1 MTHRLSLLLP
11 VAATGLLVAGC
22 GSSAK
27 QDDAKTTKPAVAE
40 AGTKAVSTTPAPA
53 PLDAASGNVTV
64 TTTEFKF
71 SAPEIDA
78 KAGKLKVTL
87 VNKGK
92 AVHEFVVLKSD
103 AAPGSLP
110 PAGGGRVSEKTSV
123 GEVSE
128 TDPGKTKS
136 ATLDLKP
143 GKYIYVCN
151 IPGHY
156 MSGMHGE
163 LVVK

>member
-1 MTHRLSLLLP
+1 MNRPLSLLLP

-22 GSSAK
+22 GSSSKKDDTPAK
-27 QDDAKTTKPAVAE
+27 KPAAE
-40 AGTKAVSTTPAPA
+40 AGTKAVSTNPAAA
-53 PLDAASGNVTV
+53 PVDASSGKVTI
-64 TTTEFKF
+64 TTTEYKF
-71 SAPEIDA
+71 SAPEIHA

-87 VNKGK
+87 DNKGGV
-92 AVHEFVVLKSD
+92 VHEFVVLKDS
-103 AAPGSLP
+103 AAPGSLK
-110 PAGGGRVSEKTSV
+110 PAANGRVSEKTSV

-128 TDPGKTKS
+128 TDPGKTRT

-151 IPGHY
+151 IPTHY
-156 MSGMHGE
+156 MSGMYGE

>member
-1 MTHRLSLLLP
+1 MNRPLSLLLP

-22 GSSAK
+22 GSSSQKDDTPAK
-27 QDDAKTTKPAVAE
+27 KPAAE
-40 AGTKAVSTTPAPA
+40 AGTKAVSTTPAAA
-53 PLDAASGNVTV
+53 PVDASSGKVTI
-64 TTTEFKF
+64 TTTDYKF

-87 VNKGK
+87 DNKG
-92 AVHEFVVLKSD
+92 AVVHEFVVLKD
-103 AAPGSLP
+103 GAAPGSLK
-110 PAGGGRVSEKTSV
+110 PATNGRVSEKASV

-128 TDPGKTKS
+128 TDPGKTRT

-151 IPGHY
+151 IPTHY
-156 MSGMHGE
+156 MAGMYGE